1 MRNYYLLL
9 CTFLSFWLIYDV
21 NVVTGFRK
29 VIPSHSRTSSVQIKR
44 LETFPISSSGQTKLI
59 LKMANQAFNPFTSRQ
74 RNTRIKWFET
84 DLEAFY
90 TFVETQPMLSSEQE
104 FLYGR
109 TIRLLGQVEGVREQ
123 LQKRKETNVTV
134 SDDELAEALGCP
146 ADTIGKIVRYAEV
159 AKTKLVNSNLKL
171 VLAVVSR
178 YRSAAIPNAELIAE
192 GTRGLSKA
200 VMRYDYSKGFRFATY
215 ATWYVHQA
223 VAEHVRWRKHPAKM
237 PSRYLVLHRM
247 VKQFSSQFRMIHR
260 RFPTVTEISEEV
272 GSTPFDVVK
281 VLSMNSYPQLIAST
295 LNSKTNSYK
304 GDGKDR
310 TYEDIIPSLYLPP
323 TDAADGRDLRNEM
336 EKLMQLNLNDA
347 ERDILRLRLGL
358 DDGREKPLKEV
369 GRKFQISWKQVRS
382 MERDALTKLLSSNEI
397 DQFVDHYHASV

>member
-1 MRNYYLLL
+1 M
-9 CTFLSFWLIYDV
+9 
-21 NVVTGFRK
+21 GFRK
-29 VIPSHSRTSSVQIKR
+29 IIP
-44 LETFPISSSGQTKLI
+44 SSSGSGTSTQVKKMESIFSPSSSSSWGYSKLI
-59 LKMANQAFNPFTSRQ
+59 LKMGNQAFNPFTSRQ
-74 RNTRIKWFET
+74 RNTRVKWFEA

-109 TIRLLGQVEGVREQ
+109 TIRLLSQVEGVREQ
-123 LQKRKETNVTV
+123 LLKRKETAITTTSSSSSLLSDINITV

-146 ADTIGKIVRYAEV
+146 PDTIGKIVRYAEV

-237 PSRYLVLHRM
+237 PSRYLVLHRL
-247 VKQFSSQFRMIHR
+247 VKQFSSQFRMTHR

-272 GSTPFDVVK
+272 GSSPFDIVK
-281 VLSMNSYPQLIAST
+281 VLAMNSYPQLLAST
-295 LNSKTNSYK
+295 LNSKSNSYK

-323 TDAADGRDLRNEM
+323 TDAADDRDLRNEM

-369 GRKFQISWKQVRS
+369 GRKFQISWKQVRM
-382 MERDALTKLLSSNEI
+382 MERDALTKLLSSKEI
-397 DQFVDHYHASV
+397 DQFVDHYHANV

>member
-1 MRNYYLLL
+1 MWKIYLFFCSLL
-9 CTFLSFWLIYDV
+9 SLWFVQDV
-21 NVVTGFRK
+21 NIVNGFQKIFSNIELRK
-29 VIPSHSRTSSVQIKR
+29 IGSHPPSTYSLSRSALQ
-44 LETFPISSSGQTKLI
+44 
-59 LKMANQAFNPFTSRQ
+59 MANQPFNPFTTRQ

-84 DLEAFY
+84 DLESFY
-90 TFVETQPMLSSEQE
+90 AFVETQPLLTSEQE

-109 TIRLLGQVEGVREQ
+109 TIRLLSQVENVREQ
-123 LQKRKETNVTV
+123 LLKRKETEGITNATV
-134 SDDELAEALGCP
+134 SDDELAVSLGCP
-146 ADTIGKIVRYAEV
+146 ADTIGKIARYAEV

-223 VAEHVRWRKHPAKM
+223 VSEHVRWRKHPAKM
-237 PSRYLVLHRM
+237 PSRYLVLHRL
-247 VKQFSSQFRMIHR
+247 VKQYSSQFRMMHR
-260 RFPTVTEISEEV
+260 RFPTVTEISEAV
-272 GSTPFDVVK
+272 GSSPFDVVK
-281 VLSMNSYPQLIAST
+281 VLAMNSYPQLLAST
-295 LNSKTNSYK
+295 LNSKSSSYK

-310 TYEDIIPSLYLPP
+310 TYEDIVPSLYLPP
-323 TDAADGRDLRNEM
+323 TDAADDRDLRNEM

-382 MERDALTKLLSSNEI
+382 MERNALTKLLSSKEI
-397 DQFVDHYHASV
+397 DQFVDHYHANA